1 MNIKDIARLS
11 GVGVSTVSRVVNN
24 HPDVKKETREH
35 ILNIIKEYNY
45 IPNNSAR
52 VLKQSST
59 KNIGVLIKGIFN
71 PFLSEMINIIS
82 EKIQDMGYMM
92 ILQHTEVEDND
103 IDSAIRF
110 IKEKRL
116 EGMICLGG
124 NFSQVKEDTFQGI
137 EIPIILT
144 SVNLPKENQ
153 GNNKFSVIDIDNEQA
168 AYMATQY
175 LIQKGHKDIC
185 IMICDKS
192 EAASFA
198 RYKGYQKALKQ
209 EGIAFEEENVLMG
222 NYLVDKAYNETMTF
236 LKNNRPTAIFAI
248 SDTMAIGVAKAVSDS
263 GFKIG
268 EEISIIG
275 FDGMD
280 ISHYYTPTITTIKQP
295 RRQMAEMSAD
305 LLFDILNEKEEHHHR
320 ILETKL
326 VEGASCKDMS
336 NNR

>member
-1 MNIKDIARLS
+1 MNIKDIARIS

-35 ILNIIKEYNY
+35 ILNVIKEYNY
-45 IPNNSAR
+45 IPNDSAR
-52 VLKQSST
+52 VLKQNNT

-82 EKIQDMGYMM
+82 EKIQHMGYMM

-103 IDSAIRF
+103 IDSTIRF

-116 EGMICLGG
+116 QGMICLGG

-137 EIPIILT
+137 DIPIILT
-144 SVNLPKENQ
+144 SVNLPKQNQ
-153 GNNKFSVIDIDNEQA
+153 VKNKFSVIDIDNEKA
-168 AYMATQY
+168 AYMAVQY
-175 LIQKGHKDIC
+175 LIEKGHKDIC

-198 RYKGYQKALKQ
+198 RYQGYQKALQ
-209 EGIAFEEENVLMG
+209 ERGIAFKDENVLMG
-222 NYLVDKAYNETMTF
+222 DYLVDKAYKETMKF
-236 LKNNRPTAIFAI
+236 LETNRPTAIFAI

-268 EEISIIG
+268 EDISIIG

-280 ISHYYTPTITTIKQP
+280 IAHYYTPTITTIKQP
-295 RRQMAEMSAD
+295 RKQMAEMSAD
-305 LLFDILNEKEEHHHR
+305 LLFDILSDKKQHKHR

-326 VEGASCKDMS
+326 LEGTSCKDLS